1 MIWKFEFS
9 AYFYALKNRLM
20 NQPPP
25 FTFGIA
31 SCVNPAQT
39 GWIHATAA
47 WVKSGDKADFH
58 AMVVIWGVA

>member
-1 MIWKFEFS
+1 
-9 AYFYALKNRLM
+9 M
-20 NQPPP
+20 NQSPAL
-25 FTFGIA
+25 TFWVTG
-31 SCVNPAQT
+31 CVNPAQI